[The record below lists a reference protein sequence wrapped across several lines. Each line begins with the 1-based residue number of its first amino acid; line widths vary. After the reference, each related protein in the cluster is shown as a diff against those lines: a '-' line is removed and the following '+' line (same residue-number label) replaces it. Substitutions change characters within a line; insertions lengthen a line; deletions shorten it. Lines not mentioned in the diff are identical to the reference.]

1 MFTPPRDQDR
11 SRWNPRHEGST
22 RCRSSWGLE
31 KAVELYIAKDDLTVT
46 PTCPSRPGCHAVS
59 DRGCSSAEVR
69 QASDSADSGHL
80 SPEARLVVR
89 AVGAAGILA
98 GGGLLV
104 SGLGVG
110 VHGFEPAAVQRL
122 DT

>member
-1 MFTPPRDQDR
+1 
-11 SRWNPRHEGST
+11 
-22 RCRSSWGLE
+22 
-31 KAVELYIAKDDLTVT
+31 
-46 PTCPSRPGCHAVS
+46 
-59 DRGCSSAEVR
+59 
-69 QASDSADSGHL
+69 L